1 MNKSDKFLFV
11 LGKDCVYTGIS
22 RQTNA
27 ETPITG
33 AIMIANTVLAALAG
47 LSCGKRM
54 IWFP

>member
-11 LGKDCVYTGIS
+11 RGKDCVYTGIS

-27 ETPITG
+27 ETPIIG
-33 AIMIANTVLAALAG
+33 AIMIANTFLAALAG